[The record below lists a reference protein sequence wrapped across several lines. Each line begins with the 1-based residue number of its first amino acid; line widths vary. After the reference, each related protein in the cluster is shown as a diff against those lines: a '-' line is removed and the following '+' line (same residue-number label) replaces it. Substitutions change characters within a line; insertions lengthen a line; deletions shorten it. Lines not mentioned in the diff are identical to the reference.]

1 MNTIEKQFIEQ
12 LISERKLSPGARDM
26 EIADVIDQYNEVNVL
41 DVDDPDFLVHPQVV
55 PVMVLIDGEQT
66 PGWSLT
72 YAPHITSENPDIRIL
87 EREFKTSKQLT
98 LDI

>member
-26 EIADVIDQYNEVNVL
+26 EIADVIHQYNKVNIL
-41 DVDDPDFLVHPQVV
+41 DVDDPDFLVHPQVAPAMILV
-55 PVMVLIDGEQT
+55 DGKET

-87 EREFKTSKQLT
+87 EHKFKNSSQLT
-98 LDI
+98 INF

>member
-41 DVDDPDFLVHPQVV
+41 DVDDPDFLVHPQVM
-55 PVMVLIDGEQT
+55 PTMILIDGKET

-72 YAPHITSENPDIRIL
+72 YAPHITSEEPDIRGL
-87 EREFKTSKQLT
+87 EREFKTSAQLT
-98 LDI
+98 INF